1 MDDNA
6 LDPEL
11 ASELRRIADLPLDE
25 RADALEALS
34 LRLSASLEEITSA

>member
-1 MDDNA
+1 MDDDA

-11 ASELRRIADLPLDE
+11 VSELQRIADLPLDE

-34 LRLSASLEEITSA
+34 RRLSASLEEITSA